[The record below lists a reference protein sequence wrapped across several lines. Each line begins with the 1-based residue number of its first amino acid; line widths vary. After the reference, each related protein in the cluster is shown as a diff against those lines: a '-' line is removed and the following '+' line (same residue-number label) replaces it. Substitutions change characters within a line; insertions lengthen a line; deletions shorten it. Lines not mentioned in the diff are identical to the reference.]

1 MITPQILI
9 ILLSTLL
16 PSIAVAM
23 ILYKGGKTIGY
34 CVFGALAVYAV
45 SLAIL
50 LLLLTLQSYWPNMP
64 FQAFLL
70 IMPFAVAGLFIWQL
84 KDRGPNRPR

>member
-1 MITPQILI
+1 MTPQLLI

-16 PSIAVAM
+16 PSVAVAM
-23 ILYKGGKTIGY
+23 ILHKAGKTVGY
-34 CVFGALAVYAV
+34 CVFGALVVYAT

-50 LLLLTLQSYWPNMP
+50 IVLFKLHAYWQNMP

-70 IMPFAVAGLFIWQL
+70 LMPIAVAGLFVWQL
-84 KDRGPNRPR
+84 KNRGPNR

>member
-16 PSIAVAM
+16 PSAAVAM
-23 ILYKGGKTIGY
+23 ILYKSGKTIGY

-50 LLLLTLQSYWPNMP
+50 LLLFQLLSVWPNMP

>member
-1 MITPQILI
+1 MTPQILI

-16 PSIAVAM
+16 PSAAVGM
-23 ILYKGGKTIGY
+23 ILHKGGKTIGY
-34 CVFGALAVYAV
+34 CVFGALAVYAT

-50 LLLLTLQSYWPNMP
+50 LVLFKLLVYWPNMP

-70 IMPFAVAGLFIWQL
+70 VMPLAVAGLFVWQL
-84 KDRGPNRPR
+84 KDRGPRR

>member
-1 MITPQILI
+1 MTPQILI
-9 ILLSTLL
+9 ILFSTLL
-16 PSIAVAM
+16 PAAAVAM
-23 ILYKGGKTIGY
+23 ILHKGGKTIGY
-34 CVFGALAVYAV
+34 CVFGALAVYAT

-50 LLLLTLQSYWPNMP
+50 IVLFQLHAYWPNMP

-70 IMPFAVAGLFIWQL
+70 LMPIAIAGLFVWQL